1 MGRRLMLAPS
11 HPLQLTLGLIVWSV
25 WFVALYGGL
34 SVGCA
39 LAPPDAELGART
51 WLNGLLGVL
60 TAVTFAWLVRQAWA
74 CWRAARPTKAGSP
87 RRFLTTLGAS
97 LYAVAAVS
105 TLVIGIPLLGLPPCP

>member
-1 MGRRLMLAPS
+1 MHLA
-11 HPLQLTLGLIVWSV
+11 LGLIVWSA

-51 WLNGLLGVL
+51 WLNGLLGAFTAFTLAGLVL
-60 TAVTFAWLVRQAWA
+60 WSWLS
-74 CWRAARPTKAGSP
+74 WRAARASLAGS
-87 RRFLTTLGAS
+87 RERFLTTLSAA

-105 TLVIGIPLLGLPPCP
+105 TLVIGLPILGLPPCP